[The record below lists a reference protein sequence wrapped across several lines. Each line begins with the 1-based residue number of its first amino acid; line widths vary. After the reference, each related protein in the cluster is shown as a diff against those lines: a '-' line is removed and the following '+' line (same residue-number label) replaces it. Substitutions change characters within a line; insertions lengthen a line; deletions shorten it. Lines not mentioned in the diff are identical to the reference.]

1 MENAKLIETK
11 GARLIG
17 LHAIQ
22 AVHDQAT
29 QVHKIYVTATW
40 SRRYQSGPMLSATPA
55 GDKSSDQPE
64 CNSGN

>member
-11 GARLIG
+11 GARLVG

-40 SRRYQSGPMLSATPA
+40 KSPLSVRADALSRTNR
-55 GDKSSDQPE
+55 
-64 CNSGN
+64 